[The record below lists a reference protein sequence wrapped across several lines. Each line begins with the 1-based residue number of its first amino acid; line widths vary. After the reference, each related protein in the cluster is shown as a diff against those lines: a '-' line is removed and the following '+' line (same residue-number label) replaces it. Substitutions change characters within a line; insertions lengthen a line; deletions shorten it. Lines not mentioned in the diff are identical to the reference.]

1 MTMPYPQGPMTE
13 RSPEE
18 DDRRRRDFH
27 PQSPTHSHPV
37 NGTHPPSPFQQFAS
51 RPSTSA
57 AMSLPAA
64 MSPRVG
70 PPPSPKTNGP
80 LPNGSVYP
88 QRESSGST
96 RYDPI
101 SEHRESQSNW
111 GQSQYHTR
119 SPKEVCQSNMWKSV
133 LLDYFSLTPVLISTV
148 LQTRDS
154 ATYASQYSEH
164 NNSPITYQ
172 SPTRPHFSQHSPTFP
187 TPHGHP
193 ASRRSSVAQS
203 PVKNSFES
211 PVLPQASYGYSSRA
225 NGSMDRPHSQSTI
238 DEDLGHVGVGSPEET
253 RVTRTKD
260 PMSFSSILSSN
271 VPDPPKAPS
280 RATAT
285 SKQSKGA
292 SHAVNGDSKPLPAAP
307 RKSLSRPTAS
317 PREYATPLKR
327 SMKAEADVPVVKS
340 LSISRPKPS
349 SVTSDK
355 ENEKVKKEM
364 ARIDA
369 MELSDI
375 ESPDWETAKQRYRES
390 SEKRQRD
397 VEAAENIKRKVTP

>member
-1 MTMPYPQGPMTE
+1 MPYPQGPMTE

-64 MSPRVG
+64 MSPRLG
-70 PPPSPKTNGP
+70 PPPSPKMNGP
-80 LPNGSVYP
+80 LHNGSVYP
-88 QRESSGST
+88 HRESSGST

-101 SEHRESQSNW
+101 SEHREGQSNW
-111 GQSQYHTR
+111 GQSQYRTR
-119 SPKEVCQSNMWKSV
+119 SPKEVCQNNVWES
-133 LLDYFSLTPVLISTV
+133 LLLSYQGLAPVLISTV
-148 LQTRDS
+148 LQIRDS
-154 ATYASQYSEH
+154 ATYASQYSEQ

-193 ASRRSSVAQS
+193 ASRRSSIAQS

-211 PVLPQASYGYSSRA
+211 PALPQGSYSYSSRA

-238 DEDLGHVGVGSPEET
+238 DEDLGHVGVGSPEEP
-253 RVTRTKD
+253 RLTRTKD

-280 RATAT
+280 RATTA

-292 SHAVNGDSKPLPAAP
+292 SYAVNGDSKPIPAAP

-317 PREYATPLKR
+317 PRDHATPLKR
-327 SMKAEADVPVVKS
+327 SMRAEADVPVVKS
-340 LSISRPKPS
+340 LSVSRPKPS

-375 ESPDWETAKQRYRES
+375 ESPDWESAKLRYFES
-390 SEKRQRD
+390 SKKRQQD
-397 VEAAENIKRKVTP
+397 VEAAEDIKRKVTP